1 MRQGIIIGICRETGS
16 SEPISGMLP
25 YDQARTTL
33 RELAAEPSR
42 FDQLEIW
49 TRSGLAKA
57 AKPTHRLDQGDG
69 AAPAAGEETV
79 DAPRRRKRSTKKAA
93 SAPAQDAEATA
104 TKSDN
109 TTSESP
115 Q

>member
-1 MRQGIIIGICRETGS
+1 MRQGIIIGISNEAGTAEPLTGV
-16 SEPISGMLP
+16 LA
-25 YDQARTTL
+25 YDQAREQL
-33 RELAAEPSR
+33 RELAGEPSPYDR
-42 FDQLEIW
+42 LEIW

-57 AKPTHRLDQGDG
+57 AKPTHRLEGDG

>member
-1 MRQGIIIGICRETGS
+1 MRQGIIIGISNEAGTAEPLTGV
-16 SEPISGMLP
+16 LA
-25 YDQARTTL
+25 YDQAREQL
-33 RELAAEPSR
+33 RELAGEPSP
-42 FDQLEIW
+42 FDRLEIW

-57 AKPTHRLDQGDG
+57 AKPTHRLDQGHG